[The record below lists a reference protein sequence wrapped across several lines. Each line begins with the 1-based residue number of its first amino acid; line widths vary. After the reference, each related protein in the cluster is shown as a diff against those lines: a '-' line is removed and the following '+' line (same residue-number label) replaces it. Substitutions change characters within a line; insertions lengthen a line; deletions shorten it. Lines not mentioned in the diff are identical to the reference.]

1 MSEGRQGQRLYIPA
15 QGYSRDHG
23 FSFFFKCLLV
33 TPSPTE
39 YCVSVCGY
47 IVIDVWYNRNFKL
60 GLGFNFWMW
69 NHSLPPYYCTEV
81 LEDWVCFVGLPS
93 WSCDVFIS
101 QCTFLIDM
109 TPAVL
114 RSSLTSFP
122 SDLVI
127 RQTSE
132 SPGCRELLKALQ
144 KQFPKVTIYYSNTQI
159 MQHLVYDLKYL
170 KWRDLQIAKLFCLHV
185 NQSNVS
191 IV

>member
-1 MSEGRQGQRLYIPA
+1 
-15 QGYSRDHG
+15 
-23 FSFFFKCLLV
+23 
-33 TPSPTE
+33 
-39 YCVSVCGY
+39 
-47 IVIDVWYNRNFKL
+47 
-60 GLGFNFWMW
+60 
-69 NHSLPPYYCTEV
+69 
-81 LEDWVCFVGLPS
+81 
-93 WSCDVFIS
+93 
-101 QCTFLIDM
+101 M

-170 KWRDLQIAKLFCLHV
+170 K
-185 NQSNVS
+185 
-191 IV
+191 